1 MNFKA
6 TDLAFQVILNDQRLD
21 FKVLDMPGGG
31 AVLAN
36 GGAVTCG
43 PTNPKGPYVVN
54 CNIGFSDKGNFERLR
69 DALNEFMQKM
79 NDIDVT

>member
-1 MNFKA
+1 MSFNA
-6 TDLAFQVILNDQRLD
+6 TDLGFQIVLDDQRLD
-21 FKVLDMPGGG
+21 FNVIDVTGGG
-31 AVLAN
+31 DVLAN

-69 DALNEFMQKM
+69 DALNDFMAKM
-79 NDIDVT
+79 NAIDVS